1 MQSIALKEMTDTH
14 MHVYGPR
21 AQYPL
26 APTCPLPPPL
36 ATVEEYRRSVM
47 DRLGTERVVVVQ
59 PSAYG
64 KDNRCTLDSMR
75 EFGACARGVVVVDQ
89 SVTDHELDAYTRA
102 GVRGIRFFMLQGG
115 VLPWAILEEMAAR
128 VQPFGW
134 HVQLQ
139 MDGRDLAERESVLR
153 RLPCE
158 LVIDHNGK
166 FLEPVATTHP
176 GFQALLRLLETG
188 RCWVKMSAPYETSKV
203 GPPRYEDVGV
213 LARSLAAAAPDRML
227 WATNWPHPG
236 QTSRPDEKALL
247 DVLSDWAPDAATRRK
262 ILCDNPAALYG
273 F

>member
-1 MQSIALKEMTDTH
+1 
-14 MHVYGPR
+14 
-21 AQYPL
+21 
-26 APTCPLPPPL
+26 
-36 ATVEEYRRSVM
+36 
-47 DRLGTERVVVVQ
+47 
-59 PSAYG
+59 
-64 KDNRCTLDSMR
+64 
-75 EFGACARGVVVVDQ
+75 
-89 SVTDHELDAYTRA
+89 
-102 GVRGIRFFMLQGG
+102 
-115 VLPWAILEEMAAR
+115 MAAR
-128 VQPFGW
+128 VEPFGW

-176 GFQALLRLLETG
+176 GFQTLLRLLEAG

-262 ILCDNPAALYG
+262 ILCDNPATLYG